1 MTRDNESLVL
11 RNPASPSD
19 WDTYFDLRRRIPC
32 VLPGASLAA
41 ASAIRLKK
49 RLFTSCFSILTA
61 KRLPVWQIKPQQS

>member
-11 RNPASPSD
+11 RNPASPSN
-19 WDTYFDLRRRIPC
+19 WDTYFDLRSC
-32 VLPGASLAA
+32 VLAGTNLAA